1 MDNYN
6 DILNKYSSDKGTSP
20 NEQENL
26 ANGYGDLYERYFRD
40 YRESAVNICDIGID
54 QGRSLLANQE
64 YFTNATI
71 HGVDISDKSIYRT
84 ERIRTYMVDQGN
96 VKQLGDFFSEMR
108 FKGIDFDIIID
119 DGSHD
124 VAHQQMTF
132 GKLFDLL
139 KPGGIYVIEDM
150 CTSFFKEGVNLYG
163 YTQTREKM
171 DNNTVNF
178 LTNRP
183 LRSPWIDSEKLDRMD
198 FEIDYVIVFDK
209 LNRNIPYLDVFPC
222 INDYPPRSITSIIK
236 KK

>member
-6 DILNKYSSDKGTSP
+6 EILNKYSSDKGTRP
-20 NEQENL
+20 NDQPNL
-26 ANGYGDLYERYFRD
+26 GNGYGDLYERYFRD
-40 YRESAVNICDIGID
+40 YKESALNICDIGID

-84 ERIRTYMVDQGN
+84 ERIKTYMLDQGN
-96 VKQLGDFFSEMR
+96 EKELENFFISIR
-108 FKGIDFDIIID
+108 SNGIDFDIIID

-124 VAHQQMTF
+124 VSHQQMTF

-139 KPGGIYVIEDM
+139 KPGGIYIIEDM

-163 YTQTREKM
+163 YLQTNEKI
-171 DNNTVNF
+171 DNNTVKF

-183 LRSPWIDSEKLDRMD
+183 LRSPWIEPEKLDRMD
-198 FEIDYVIVFDK
+198 LEIDYIMVFDK
-209 LNRNIPYLDVFPC
+209 LNRDIPYLDVFPC
-222 INDYPPRSITSIIK
+222 INDYPARSITSIIK

>member
-1 MDNYN
+1 
-6 DILNKYSSDKGTSP
+6 
-20 NEQENL
+20 
-26 ANGYGDLYERYFRD
+26 
-40 YRESAVNICDIGID
+40 
-54 QGRSLLANQE
+54 
-64 YFTNATI
+64 
-71 HGVDISDKSIYRT
+71 
-84 ERIRTYMVDQGN
+84 MVDQGN

-108 FKGIDFDIIID
+108 FKGINFDIIID

-139 KPGGIYVIEDM
+139 KPGGIYIIEDM

-171 DNNTVNF
+171 DNNTVKF